1 MVNPKFPED
10 DDIFERYNWEYWDF
24 DDEDEEEIEEEEV
37 DIDDEESI

>member
-1 MVNPKFPED
+1 MTDPRLED
-10 DDIFERYNWEYWDF
+10 DDFKQVLIWEYWDF